1 MRYFIFV
8 PRRIKDQKIVIVED
22 EIAINESL
30 RDYLSDQ
37 NSVQAFL
44 SAEEA
49 LASESSFANVDVF
62 IIDYLLPGEN
72 GVELFKHLRSKFSHA
87 KYILITGEMNYDL
100 AESTRKL
107 GLDALI
113 LKPFD
118 FMILEDN
125 ISAIISTAA

>member
-1 MRYFIFV
+1 M

-49 LASESSFANVDVF
+49 LANEASFANVDAF
-62 IIDYLLPGEN
+62 IIDYLLPGQN
-72 GVELFKHLRSKFSHA
+72 GVELFKHLQGKFSHA
-87 KYILITGEMNYDL
+87 KYIRITGEMNYDL